1 MSDIIIFVTGQKRK
15 KKKKKRKRSTKY
27 CLSVFRKN
35 DLISWKKNN
44 VRTRSKDLPNCLH
57 FFGTWEFEYCVKL
70 RPAI

>member
-1 MSDIIIFVTGQKRK
+1 MSDIITFVTGQKRK

-44 VRTRSKDLPNCLH
+44 VRTRSKESFPVTPIFVRTSVSNS
-57 FFGTWEFEYCVKL
+57 FL
-70 RPAI
+70 R